1 MALAPVLAD
10 VAPDKPHTLLVPLE
24 LAVMSCEVKLTLLMP
39 EEAAVRA
46 KPVPATLEVIWRSLP
61 LADAVT
67 FFKAPWL
74 TLVLMAFDSAVAALA
89 LMIDAALLIEAA
101 VPMALVAVAEMLVP
115 LITVLAL

>member
-1 MALAPVLAD
+1 MALAPVVAD
-10 VAPDKPHTLLVPLE
+10 VAPDKPQTLLVPLE
-24 LAVMSCEVKLTLLMP
+24 LDVMACEVKLTLLMP
-39 EEAAVRA
+39 EVAAVKA
-46 KPVPATLEVIWRSLP
+46 NPVPATLEVICTSLP

-74 TLVLMAFDSAVAALA
+74 TLVLMALASAVAALA
-89 LMIDAALLIEAA
+89 LMMDAELLIEAA